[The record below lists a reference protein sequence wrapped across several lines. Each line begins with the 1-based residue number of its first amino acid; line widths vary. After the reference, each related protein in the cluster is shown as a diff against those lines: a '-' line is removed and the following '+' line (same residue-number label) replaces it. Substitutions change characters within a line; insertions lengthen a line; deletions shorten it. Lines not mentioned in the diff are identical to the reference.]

1 MPDFR
6 ESAFQRPPGEGQAPG
21 RVCGTDFHAVSS
33 DKRFNRTVRFMNSVV
48 PDVKQT
54 TVRNREKLQK
64 QPEKRKISGNQL
76 SGEVTG

>member
-1 MPDFR
+1 
-6 ESAFQRPPGEGQAPG
+6 
-21 RVCGTDFHAVSS
+21 
-33 DKRFNRTVRFMNSVV
+33 MNSVV